1 MPPSKEIIPNEQNQ
15 IHTHEF
21 PAQMIGKEAGEG
33 HHLESTGCGLR
44 PLEVL
49 PPSLPRRPPNLLKIL
64 QWLPLGGRIKS
75 KLLSPVS
82 KAPVTSCL
90 PLRHSPVSTC
100 PSPTQTYLQ
109 VPKCSPPPPPPLS
122 LLCTFAD
129 CVLFVKHVFSL
140 QYLPAFKSQLKNQH
154 FWGACVNSFG
164 WLRGNFSA
172 VTVVK

>member
-44 PLEVL
+44 PLGVL

-90 PLRHSPVSTC
+90 PLRHSPVGTC
-100 PSPTQTYLQ
+100 PLPTQTYLQ
-109 VPKCSPPPPPPLS
+109 VPKCSPPRPPPHAPPPRHSHFSVPLQIVFFLSSTSFPYSICLPSS
-122 LLCTFAD
+122 L
-129 CVLFVKHVFSL
+129 S
-140 QYLPAFKSQLKNQH
+140 
-154 FWGACVNSFG
+154 
-164 WLRGNFSA
+164 
-172 VTVVK
+172 